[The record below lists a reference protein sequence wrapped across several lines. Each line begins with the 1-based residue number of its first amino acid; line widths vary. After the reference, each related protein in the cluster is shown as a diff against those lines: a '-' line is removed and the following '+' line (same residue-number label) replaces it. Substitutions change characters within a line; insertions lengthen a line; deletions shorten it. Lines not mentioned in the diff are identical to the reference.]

1 MAITDMNIFQ
11 FITRNMN
18 GWEAAFF
25 WIFVFITVAAAI
37 ILLIVTIAETRD
49 KAFAADLRARA
60 AEHHAAELAEQVTAD
75 KKKIE
80 ARDDVI
86 HVLVKEIEVLKKQA

>member
-1 MAITDMNIFQ
+1 MNIFQ

-18 GWEAAFF
+18 VWEAAFF

-37 ILLIVTIAETRD
+37 VLLIVTIAENRD

-60 AEHHAAELAEQVTAD
+60 AEHHAAELAKQVTAD
-75 KKKIE
+75 EKKIE
-80 ARDDVI
+80 ARDAVI
-86 HVLVKEIEVLKKQA
+86 KMLVAEIDALKERA

>member
-11 FITRNMN
+11 FLTRNMN

-25 WIFVFITVAAAI
+25 WIFVFITVTAAI
-37 ILLIVTIAETRD
+37 VLLIVTFAENRD

-75 KKKIE
+75 EKKIE
-80 ARDDVI
+80 ARDAVI
-86 HVLVKEIEVLKKQA
+86 KMLVAEIDNLKEKA